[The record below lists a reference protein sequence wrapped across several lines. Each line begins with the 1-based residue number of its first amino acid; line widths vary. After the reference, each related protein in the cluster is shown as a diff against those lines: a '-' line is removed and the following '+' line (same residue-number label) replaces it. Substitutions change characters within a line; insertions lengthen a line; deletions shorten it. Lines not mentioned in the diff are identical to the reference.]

1 MVFPAKQH
9 HNINI
14 NIDSLSL
21 VPSKTARNLWVI
33 IDDQLTLMAHIAS
46 VSRSCRFALFN
57 IRKIRPYLTQYAT
70 QLLVQT
76 LVNSRLDY
84 CNALLTG
91 LPACVVKSLQMI
103 QNVAARLVFNQPKR
117 AHVTPLL
124 IELHWLPVAARIKFK
139 SLMLAYGVIASS
151 APTYLNVLG
160 CCARLESVV
169 WHCRLCKY
177 GNPEFSFVVPRWWNE
192 LPSTTRA
199 GASLSTFKKLLKT
212 QLFREHLPS

>member
-1 MVFPAKQH
+1 
-9 HNINI
+9 
-14 NIDSLSL
+14 
-21 VPSKTARNLWVI
+21 KTARNLGVI
-33 IDDQLTLMAHIAS
+33 IDDQLTFTDHIAS

-91 LPACVVKSLQMI
+91 LPACVVKPLQMI
-103 QNVAARLVFNQPKR
+103 QNVAVRLVFNQPKR

-139 SLMLAYGVIASS
+139 SLMLAYRVLDGA
-151 APTYLNVLG
+151 APTYLNALI
-160 CCARLESVV
+160 
-169 WHCRLCKY
+169 
-177 GNPEFSFVVPRWWNE
+177 
-192 LPSTTRA
+192 RA
-199 GASLSTFKKLLKT
+199 TVTPMLT
-212 QLFREHLPS
+212 